1 MRAKGSESP
10 EVCWS
15 RAYCFDRLGLGDI
28 IVPGGVLS
36 PRGQLE
42 RNNCN
47 MNTSDLEQQTDS
59 AEAHV
64 KPRSRKLLITLIV
77 TVFVVAALAVAWY
90 LLTKDMSNQVDG
102 WWNDIRGGTGGS
114 GGSGGADPGNL

>member
-1 MRAKGSESP
+1 
-10 EVCWS
+10 
-15 RAYCFDRLGLGDI
+15 
-28 IVPGGVLS
+28 
-36 PRGQLE
+36 
-42 RNNCN
+42 